1 MASVP
6 TLTTERFALRA
17 LRREDTAALFPTFAD
32 EGQSLY
38 LTRPAFE
45 SEEEL
50 AGWLFDPDWNG
61 RTWIAED
68 AEGRV
73 AGRFVAVPGLDEG
86 VAEVGYV
93 VCKDR
98 QREGVARECTAAL
111 VRHLI
116 EGEGLRKLTAEVDV
130 ENTPSVRLLERLGF
144 TREALFRQHEISHK
158 GLCDVAVYGLL
169 ATDPLP

>member
-1 MASVP
+1 MAAVP
-6 TLTTERFALRA
+6 ILKTKRFTLRPL
-17 LRREDTAALFPTFAD
+17 LREDTAALFPTFAN
-32 EGQSLY
+32 ERQSLY
-38 LTRPAFE
+38 LSRPAFV

-50 AGWLFDPDWNG
+50 TGWLFEPGWNG

-73 AGRFVAVPGLDEG
+73 AGRFVAVPGFDEG
-86 VAEVGYV
+86 VAEIGYV
-93 VCKDR
+93 VCTDR

-116 EGEGLRKLTAEVDV
+116 EAEGLRKLTAEVDI
-130 ENTPSVRLLERLGF
+130 ENLPSVRLLESLGF
-144 TREALFRQHEISHK
+144 TREALFRQHEITHK